1 MQNTNDFYQTL
12 PKIKQFDQILLE
24 ENFTELPAD
33 WLVVVTDVIN
43 STKAIEQGQYR
54 AINAVGGFT
63 VAAMVNCLKPLPFPY
78 VFGGDG
84 ATFCIPPAY
93 RDKVSIALQACQQLA
108 KNSFHLDLR
117 IGLIAYSELE
127 SQICVAHYQRNKSL
141 DQAVFMGGGLTE
153 ADYRIKHDDQYHIP
167 KATMHVE
174 TDFSGFECRWERIPS
189 PHEITV
195 SLLVKAQGHLA
206 EQMRR
211 LKSLQQQIKQTLGD
225 EQDYHPLAVAHLKL
239 GFSKQTLMGEILV
252 KSANSRS
259 MMTRLVNL
267 WKIRIQNLLGL
278 VFMRWGIKIG
288 DANWHNYKQDFLQNA
303 DYRKVDDVYR
313 TVFSCDITGWQQLKN
328 WLDSQHDN
336 GLLYG
341 AHISDAAIVTCLIS
355 KAGVQHLHFVDGAD
369 GGYALAAKQLKSVL
383 QSVSNRSKHTD
394 SEQ

>member
-24 ENFTELPAD
+24 DNFTELPAD

-63 VAAMVNCLKPLPFPY
+63 VAAMVNCLKPLAFPY

-93 RDKVSIALQACQQLA
+93 CDKVTIALQACQQLA
-108 KNSFHLDLR
+108 KNSFMLDLR
-117 IGLIAYSELE
+117 IGLIAYSELD
-127 SQICVAHYQRNKSL
+127 SQICVAHYQKNQSL

-153 ADYRIKHDDQYHIP
+153 ADYRIKHNDKYHIP
-167 KATMHVE
+167 MATNSVE
-174 TDFSGFECRWERIPS
+174 TDFSGFECRWQRLPS

-195 SLLVKAQGHLA
+195 SLLVKAQGNLA

-211 LKSLQQQIKQTLGD
+211 LKSLQQQISQTLGD
-225 EQDYHPLAVAHLKL
+225 EKDYHPLAVAHLKL
-239 GFSKQTLMGEILV
+239 GFSAQTLMGETLV
-252 KSANSRS
+252 KSANSHS
-259 MMTRLVNL
+259 MMTRLKNL
-267 WKIRIQNLLGL
+267 WKIRFQNLLGL
-278 VFMRWGIKIG
+278 LFMSLGIKIG
-288 DANWHNYKQDFLQNA
+288 EANWGHYKQDFLQNA

-313 TVFSCDITGWQQLKN
+313 TVFSCDKTKWQQLEN
-328 WLDSQHDN
+328 WLKSQQQE

-355 KAGVQHLHFVDGAD
+355 KAGVQHIHFVDGAD
-369 GGYALAAKQLKSVL
+369 GGYALAAKQLKARL
-383 QSVSNRSKHTD
+383 NA
-394 SEQ
+394 